1 MQQPLTDI
9 AGIECWRIDA
19 ARGDLLVAITRDR
32 PPPPT
37 AAVEAEWA
45 RRVAANPMLHDGG
58 VLSVLG
64 FDAEANAIAARR
76 DTYKRLAVQPR
87 VPTGVRLL
95 AVTAML
101 RAVDASGASHVLLGR
116 RSHRTRIYG
125 GCWELGPSGGVGM
138 PQPAVERMGLA
149 ELCEHLVEEVR
160 EEAGLRVKGPG
171 VPVAYVRDH
180 VAFSDDLV
188 IVLEAGPLEEVR
200 ASAGPANWEYEATCW
215 MPVADAARF
224 DGPETIGATR
234 AIFRTMGWVASGP
247 AT

>member
-1 MQQPLTDI
+1 MQHPLTDI
-9 AGIECWRIDA
+9 PGIECWRIDPA
-19 ARGDLLVAITRDR
+19 KGDLRVTITRER

-37 AAVEAEWA
+37 AAIEAEWA

-64 FDAEANAIAARR
+64 FDAETNAVSARR

-95 AVTAML
+95 AVTAIL

-138 PQPAVERMGLA
+138 PQPAVERLA
-149 ELCEHLVEEVR
+149 LAALCEHLIEEVR
-160 EEAGLRVKGPG
+160 EEAGLGVQGPG

-188 IVLEAGPLEEVR
+188 IVLEAGSLEEVR
-200 ASAGPANWEYEATCW
+200 SSSGPANWEYEETCW
-215 MPVADAARF
+215 MPVTQAARF
-224 DGPETIGATR
+224 DNHDTIAASR
-234 AIFRTMGWVASGP
+234 AIFRAMGWVTDGP
-247 AT
+247 GA